1 MQAQLTQL
9 EADYSIEWQDY
20 RLGELFDI
28 QNTLSFNK
36 DKLTQ
41 GTNYDY
47 VTRTSQNQGIL
58 QQTGFVN
65 KENINPADTWSLG
78 LLQMDFF
85 YRQRPWYAGQFVRK
99 IASKIKLSPNAIIY
113 FTTLFNR
120 KKQSL
125 LSVLVRDVDK
135 VFLNAHVSL
144 PAVTKN
150 GKTQIAVD
158 FMEAFIATLKAERLA
173 TLKAYLTV
181 TGLTDTTL
189 TPAEQTA
196 LDSLDALAWG
206 RFRIEALFDIRPTKN
221 YGISNKDLLTS
232 KGSIPVVSNTSLNN
246 GITAYVALPPTEK
259 GNIIT
264 FSDTTTD
271 EAIFY
276 QPHDFVGYSHVQGM
290 YKKFDKQIG
299 KSHYLFLISAFKN
312 AVHGKYNYGNKF
324 NRENASNEIIQL
336 PITDEGRPD
345 YYTMSLVVSALQK
358 VVIRGVVSYLDAR
371 IETTAELV

>member
-1 MQAQLTQL
+1 
-9 EADYSIEWQDY
+9 
-20 RLGELFDI
+20 
-28 QNTLSFNK
+28 
-36 DKLTQ
+36 
-41 GTNYDY
+41 
-47 VTRTSQNQGIL
+47 
-58 QQTGFVN
+58 
-65 KENINPADTWSLG
+65 
-78 LLQMDFF
+78 
-85 YRQRPWYAGQFVRK
+85 
-99 IASKIKLSPNAIIY
+99 
-113 FTTLFNR
+113 
-120 KKQSL
+120 
-125 LSVLVRDVDK
+125 
-135 VFLNAHVSL
+135 
-144 PAVTKN
+144 
-150 GKTQIAVD
+150 
-158 FMEAFIATLKAERLA
+158 MEAFIATLKAERLATLKAERLA

-345 YYTMSLVVSALQK
+345 YDTMNLVVSAMQK